1 MTEVPEALAAWQAKY
16 KLTADKFRAVK
27 TTHRIKNKSYQ
38 EAIHKFVH
46 LVNESSPE
54 GQDELQGTSMEI
66 GKILLAINEVSVVLR
81 AAGHCN
87 TDVWLEP

>member
-1 MTEVPEALAAWQAKY
+1 
-16 KLTADKFRAVK
+16 
-27 TTHRIKNKSYQ
+27 
-38 EAIHKFVH
+38 
-46 LVNESSPE
+46 
-54 GQDELQGTSMEI
+54 MEI